1 MVPALIL
8 LCFSRCFRACCCLP
22 VFLSLTAVGVACFRF
37 VVVHHALVSIVSF
50 PSCCSLLSSPWRYH
64 NLSSCDP
71 AAIHWIPEDWR
82 NWYLCAMVGR
92 GFRGSTA
99 QRALWSRASC
109 TRFCRMSKH
118 RFRHLSAVVRILSGF
133 LPQASRHTN
142 MAVVADVLCLVH
154 WVRTC
159 EAWDRVRSYVRKS
172 RVALRAERVLLCTYT
187 RALYRTASQCI
198 PVLQLLQQG
207 RKIVTSPCSARTV
220 PRSCCVRW

>member
-99 QRALWSRASC
+99 QRALRSRASC

-118 RFRHLSAVVRILSGF
+118 RFRHLSAGFGFCRASCHKSLGIRIWQLSQMFCVSYIGYVHAKHGTVCARMC
-133 LPQASRHTN
+133 ASLGLHSAQSGYCSVLTL
-142 MAVVADVLCLVH
+142 VLCTGQHPSV
-154 WVRTC
+154 
-159 EAWDRVRSYVRKS
+159 S
-172 RVALRAERVLLCTYT
+172 RFC
-187 RALYRTASQCI
+187 
-198 PVLQLLQQG
+198 
-207 RKIVTSPCSARTV
+207 
-220 PRSCCVRW
+220 SCCNKAGK